1 MLLDSL
7 SKSIFIGLS
16 KTIFTI
22 FKFTYFNSPLKYELY
37 KNMVQTNKLSEIN
50 SNYISKHDTLL
61 LDLMSQE
68 VGTRMAIHVT
78 N

>member
-1 MLLDSL
+1 
-7 SKSIFIGLS
+7 
-16 KTIFTI
+16 
-22 FKFTYFNSPLKYELY
+22 
-37 KNMVQTNKLSEIN
+37 MVQTNKLSEIN